1 MADRKEQGRLQLYK
15 NQGFE
20 EGGNRPRFSGKGQI
34 SKAMLQELIA
44 QFKDG
49 TNLNKGSPSKRSS
62 TRKARTYLRV
72 TASLPKKTFPS
83 KETSRGT
90 WVVDSGSA
98 DCVGFTTN
106 LLDTHLAWGLV
117 RMDRA

>member
-49 TNLNKGSPSKRSS
+49 KNLNKDGDLEVDCTGWDNVAKGTGTKYIGVTFEEKFNKEGADAPSGGG
-62 TRKARTYLRV
+62 AP
-72 TASLPKKTFPS
+72 AEEEEFP
-83 KETSRGT
+83 
-90 WVVDSGSA
+90 
-98 DCVGFTTN
+98 F
-106 LLDTHLAWGLV
+106 
-117 RMDRA
+117 